1 VIRPPLQAELLAAML
16 AALSWPGRDAVR
28 ACLACGPEPHA
39 AQLATRSHHA
49 EQSMAIISRFQE
61 SRARWL
67 LRGGG
72 VLVVAYLVVVLGL
85 MWWWSYEPAQF
96 DVVKLARQRASEH
109 GQSVVTGSIVT
120 STLMGSAET
129 LLDKR
134 GGYFSN
140 DVFPPGLFMDNV
152 PNWEF
157 GVLTACRDLARE
169 LRNKFSR
176 SQSQSE
182 EDVDLKEA
190 DPLFSS
196 PNDRWLLPSSE
207 GQYRKAIAHVG
218 GYFERIGKNDPNGA
232 QFYARADNLADYL
245 DLVSTRLGSLS
256 QRLSASVGQL
266 RLEGDAPVD
275 PGAQKNASGQQIVKT
290 PWTKIDDV
298 FYESRGYTWALL
310 EQLRAIEVDFAPIL
324 QRKNAVVS
332 LKQVIRELEESQK
345 PVWSPIILNGSPFG
359 FFANHSLVM
368 ANYVSRANA
377 AIIDLKSLLDR
388 G

>member
-1 VIRPPLQAELLAAML
+1 
-16 AALSWPGRDAVR
+16 
-28 ACLACGPEPHA
+28 
-39 AQLATRSHHA
+39 
-49 EQSMAIISRFQE
+49 MAIISRFHE
-61 SRARWL
+61 SRTRWL
-67 LRGGG
+67 LRAGG
-72 VLVVAYLVVVLGL
+72 VLVALYLVVVLAL
-85 MWWWSYEPAQF
+85 MWWWSYEPEQF
-96 DVVKLARQRASEH
+96 DVAKVAQQRAAAH
-109 GQSVVTGSIVT
+109 QQALVTGSVVT
-120 STLMGSAET
+120 STLMGCAET

-134 GGYFSN
+134 GGYISN
-140 DVFPPGLFMDNV
+140 DLFPPGLLMDNV

-157 GVLTACRDLARE
+157 GVLTATRDLARE

-207 GQYRKAIAHVG
+207 GQYRKAIAHID
-218 GYFERIGKNDPNGA
+218 GYFVRIGKNDPNGA
-232 QFYARADNLADYL
+232 QFYARADNLADYF

-266 RLEGDAPVD
+266 QLEGDAPVD
-275 PGAQKNASGQQIVKT
+275 PNAPPVAAKTPQVVRT
-290 PWTKIDDV
+290 PWTQIDDV

-310 EQLRAIEVDFAPIL
+310 EQLKAIQVDFAPIL
-324 QRKNAVVS
+324 QRKNAAVS

-345 PVWSPIILNGSPFG
+345 PIWSPVILNGSPFG
-359 FFANHSLVM
+359 LFGNHSLTM

-377 AIIDLKSLLDR
+377 AVIDLKSLLDR

>member
-1 VIRPPLQAELLAAML
+1 M
-16 AALSWPGRDAVR
+16 S
-28 ACLACGPEPHA
+28 
-39 AQLATRSHHA
+39 
-49 EQSMAIISRFQE
+49 IISRFRE
-61 SRARWL
+61 PRTRWI
-67 LRGGG
+67 LRGAG
-72 VLVVAYLVVVLGL
+72 VLLVLYSVLILAL

-96 DVVKLARQRASEH
+96 DVVKLAQQRAAA
-109 GQSVVTGSIVT
+109 QQQQLVTGSVVT
-120 STLMGSAET
+120 STLMGCAET

-140 DVFPPGLFMDNV
+140 DKFPPGLFMDNV

-157 GVLTACRDLARE
+157 GVLTASRDLARE

-207 GQYRKAIAHVG
+207 GQYRKAITHVD
-218 GYFERIGKNDPNGA
+218 GYLLRLGKNDPNGA
-232 QFYARADNLADYL
+232 QFYARADSLADYL
-245 DLVSTRLGSLS
+245 DTVSGRLGSLS

-275 PGAQKNASGQQIVKT
+275 ANAPAPASSPQMVKT
-290 PWTKIDDV
+290 PWSQVDDV

-310 EQLRAIEVDFAPIL
+310 QQLKSIQVDFAPIL
-324 QRKNAVVS
+324 QRKNAMVS

-345 PVWSPIILNGSPFG
+345 PVHSPIILNGSPFG

-377 AIIDLKSLLDR
+377 AVIDLKSLLDR

>member
-1 VIRPPLQAELLAAML
+1 MNAIPTPRAG
-16 AALSWPGRDAVR
+16 GRR
-28 ACLACGPEPHA
+28 Y
-39 AQLATRSHHA
+39 
-49 EQSMAIISRFQE
+49 
-61 SRARWL
+61 W
-67 LRGGG
+67 LRGITVIVTLY
-72 VLVVAYLVVVLGL
+72 VLIVLAL

-96 DVVKLARQRASEH
+96 DVVKFAQERSAQH
-109 GQSVVTGSIVT
+109 NQPVVVGSVVTA
-120 STLMGSAET
+120 TLIGSAET

-134 GGYFSN
+134 GGYLSN
-140 DVFPPGLFMDNV
+140 DKFPPGVLMDNV

-157 GVLTACRDLARE
+157 GVLTATRDLTRE
-169 LRNKFSR
+169 MRNKFAR

-182 EDVDLKEA
+182 EDGDLKEA

-207 GQYRKAIAHVG
+207 SQYRKAIGHVEN
-218 GYFERIGKNDPNGA
+218 YFVKLGKNDANGA
-232 QFYARADNLADYL
+232 QFYARADSLADYL

-266 RLEGDAPVD
+266 QLQGETPAGTALMQN
-275 PGAQKNASGQQIVKT
+275 AQGQQVVKT
-290 PWTKIDDV
+290 PWNKIDDI

-310 EQLRAIEVDFAPIL
+310 EQLKAIEADFGPTL
-324 QRKNAVVS
+324 ERKGAMVS

-345 PVWSPIILNGSPFG
+345 PVWSPLILNGSPFG

>member
-1 VIRPPLQAELLAAML
+1 MPVISTIP
-16 AALSWPGRDAVR
+16 
-28 ACLACGPEPHA
+28 
-39 AQLATRSHHA
+39 RSGG
-49 EQSMAIISRFQE
+49 
-61 SRARWL
+61 ARWL
-67 LRGGG
+67 LRGIALLVSVYFIA
-72 VLVVAYLVVVLGL
+72 VLAM

-96 DVVKLARQRASEH
+96 DVVKFAQDRVAQH
-109 GQSVVTGSIVT
+109 QQKVVIGSVVTSALI
-120 STLMGSAET
+120 GSAET

-134 GGYFSN
+134 GGYISN
-140 DVFPPGLFMDNV
+140 DKFPPGLFMDNV

-157 GVLTACRDLARE
+157 GVLTATRDLARE
-169 LRNKFSR
+169 MRNKFSR

-207 GQYRKAIAHVG
+207 GQYRKAIAHVEN
-218 GYFERIGKNDPNGA
+218 YLERVGKNDTNGG
-232 QFYARADNLADYL
+232 QFYARADSLADYL
-245 DLVSTRLGSLS
+245 DTVSSRLGSLS

-266 RLEGDAPVD
+266 QLQGDAPVD
-275 PGAQKNASGQQIVKT
+275 PTAAPAAPQSRQVVKT
-290 PWTKIDDV
+290 PWDKIDDV

-310 EQLRAIEVDFAPIL
+310 EQLKAVEVDFAPIL
-324 QRKNAVVS
+324 ERKNAMVS

-345 PVWSPIILNGSPFG
+345 PVMSPMILNGSPFG

-377 AIIDLKSLLDR
+377 AIIDLKSLLNR

>member
-1 VIRPPLQAELLAAML
+1 MNAIVP
-16 AALSWPGRDAVR
+16 
-28 ACLACGPEPHA
+28 
-39 AQLATRSHHA
+39 TR
-49 EQSMAIISRFQE
+49 RFG
-61 SRARWL
+61 ARWL
-67 LRGGG
+67 LRSFGALLAIY
-72 VLVVAYLVVVLGL
+72 VLIVLAL

-96 DVVKLARQRASEH
+96 DVVQFAQSRIGASQPAQAS
-109 GQSVVTGSIVT
+109 GSLVTGSVVTA
-120 STLMGSAET
+120 TLIGSAQT
-129 LLDKR
+129 LLEKR
-134 GGYFSN
+134 GGYISN
-140 DVFPPGLFMDNV
+140 DKFPPGLFMDNV

-157 GVLTACRDLARE
+157 GVLQATRDLARE

-182 EDVDLKEA
+182 EDKDLQEA

-207 GQYRKAIAHVG
+207 NQYGKAIAHVEA
-218 GYFERIGKNDPNGA
+218 YLVRLAKNDPNGA

-245 DLVSTRLGSLS
+245 DTVSTRLGSLS
-256 QRLSASVGQL
+256 QRLSASVGQIQL
-266 RLEGDAPVD
+266 QGDAPVD
-275 PGAQKNASGQQIVKT
+275 ANAVFQPSSNAKPQVVQT
-290 PWTKIDDV
+290 PWDKIDDI

-310 EQLRAIEVDFAPIL
+310 EQLKAIEIDFAPIL
-324 QRKNAVVS
+324 ERKNATVS

-345 PVWSPIILNGSPFG
+345 PVMSPIILNGSPFG

-377 AIIDLKSLLDR
+377 AIIDLKSLLNR